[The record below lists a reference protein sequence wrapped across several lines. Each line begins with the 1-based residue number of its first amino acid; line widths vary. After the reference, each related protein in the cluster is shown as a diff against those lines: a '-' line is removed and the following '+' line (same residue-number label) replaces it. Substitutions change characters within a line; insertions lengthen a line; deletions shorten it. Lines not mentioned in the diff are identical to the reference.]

1 MIPTT
6 ISEIL
11 KATGG
16 KLLSGDEK
24 AVVTSVTTDSRTV
37 EEGSL
42 FVAICGE
49 NSDGHLYIEKAI
61 SQGAACVLTEKEIEK
76 NDKGAVV
83 LVENTV
89 RAMGKI
95 AHIVMEKLSVPTV
108 SVIGSVGKTTTR
120 DMTYAVMSKKYNT
133 LTNKGN
139 FNNEIGVPLTV
150 FSANEDISAAVI
162 EMGMDHF
169 GEIDRLSKICVP
181 DAVIMTN
188 IGMSHIEI
196 LGSQENI
203 YRAKAE
209 VFQNANP
216 DGVAFLNGDDKI
228 LMAHKKELPQKV
240 ITVGIENKEADFV
253 ASDIV
258 SGTNEVSFV
267 VSGMGHKLMITLP
280 VPGEHNV
287 LNAMLAAAA
296 GIYFGVED
304 RAIEE
309 ALSAFSMTKMRMD
322 IIKTEKLT
330 IINDCYNAAPA
341 SVSAA
346 LSVLGKYETRTVAV
360 LGDIKALGEFS
371 RNAHFGLGAEV
382 TKNKIDVLV
391 TIGEEAKAISE
402 GAMAQNMDAK
412 CVYVTKTVEAANSV
426 LKDILKD
433 GDTVL
438 VKASRAMK
446 LECVTEYLKENF

>member
-1 MIPTT
+1 MIPMYV
-6 ISEIL
+6 SEVL
-11 KATGG
+11 SATGG
-16 KLLSGDEK
+16 RLLSGDEK
-24 AVVTSVTTDSRTV
+24 TVITSVTTDSRKA

-49 NSDGHLYIEKAI
+49 NSDGHLYIDKAI
-61 SQGAACVLTEKEIEK
+61 SQGAACVLVEKEVQK
-76 NDKGAVV
+76 NENGAIV

-89 RAMGKI
+89 LAMGKI
-95 AHIVMEKLSVPTV
+95 AHAVMEKLTVPTV

-120 DMTYAVMSKKYNT
+120 DMTYAVMSKKYKT
-133 LTNKGN
+133 LTNQGN

-150 FSANEDISAAVI
+150 FSAEEDISAAVI

-209 VFQNANP
+209 VFQNLKP

-228 LMAHKKELPQKV
+228 LMAHKKELTQKV
-240 ITVGIENKEADFV
+240 ITVGVENKEADFV
-253 ASDIV
+253 ASNIV
-258 SGTNEVSFV
+258 SGTNEVSFRV
-267 VSGMGHKLMITLP
+267 LGMGHELMITLP

-287 LNAMLAAAA
+287 LNAMLAVAA
-296 GIYFGVED
+296 GIYFGVSD
-304 RAIEE
+304 ADIQD

-322 IIKTEKLT
+322 IVKTKHHT

-346 LSVLGKYETRTVAV
+346 LSVLSKQKTRTVAV
-360 LGDIKALGEFS
+360 LGDIKALGKYSFD
-371 RNAHFGLGAEV
+371 AHFNLGGEV

-391 TIGEEAKAISE
+391 TVGTEAEAIAK
-402 GAMAQNMDAK
+402 GALAQGMETKN
-412 CVYVTKTVEAANSV
+412 VYATETVKEANGV
-426 LKDILKD
+426 LKDILKED
-433 GDTVL
+433 DTIL
-438 VKASRAMK
+438 VKASRAMA
-446 LECVTEYLKENF
+446 LERITEFLKENF

>member
-1 MIPTT
+1 MIP
-6 ISEIL
+6 ISVSEIL
-11 KATGG
+11 NATGG
-16 KLLSGDEK
+16 KLLCGDEK
-24 AVVTSVTTDSRTV
+24 TVITSVTTDSRTA
-37 EEGSL
+37 EEGAL

-61 SQGAACVLTEKEIEK
+61 LKGAACVLAEKEVKVSE
-76 NDKGAVV
+76 NGAIV

-95 AHIVMEKLSVPTV
+95 AHSIMEKFSVPTV

-120 DMTYAVMSKKYNT
+120 DMTYAVMSKKYKT

-150 FSANEDISAAVI
+150 FSAEEDISAAVI

-209 VFQNANP
+209 VFQNLKP
-216 DGVAFLNGDDKI
+216 DGVAILNGDDEI
-228 LMAHKKELPQKV
+228 LMKHKAELGQKV
-240 ITVGIENKEADFV
+240 ITVGVKNRDADFV
-253 ASDIV
+253 ASNIV
-258 SGTNEVSFV
+258 SGTNEVSFR
-267 VSGMGHKLMITLP
+267 VSGMGRKLCVTLP

-296 GIYFGVED
+296 GIYFGVSDED
-304 RAIEE
+304 VQD
-309 ALSAFSMTKMRMD
+309 ALSTFSMTKMRMD
-322 IIKTEKLT
+322 ILKTEQLT
-330 IINDCYNAAPA
+330 VINDCYNAAPD
-341 SVSAA
+341 SVAAA
-346 LSVLGKYETRTVAV
+346 LSVLGKYETRKVAV
-360 LGDIKALGEFS
+360 LGDIKALGTFS
-371 RNAHFGLGAEV
+371 YDAHFRLGAEV
-382 TKNKIDVLV
+382 VKNKIDVLV
-391 TIGEEAKAISE
+391 TVGLEAAAISKGALQQGMDAQFVYSAQTVEEAN
-402 GAMAQNMDAK
+402 G
-412 CVYVTKTVEAANSV
+412 V
-426 LKDILKD
+426 LKEILRE

-438 VKASRAMK
+438 VKASRAME
-446 LECVTEYLKENF
+446 LERITEYLKETF